1 MAIVSQFN
9 EAYAW
14 NITRIADAF
23 SLHRDTVRKRLKE
36 SRVRPVTK
44 KSGVDVYALA
54 DVGPALFSQ
63 DLITKDDENIHDPS
77 KMPPKDRKDYF
88 QSERERLK
96 FEEEIG
102 QLIKDSNYRLDLAET
117 LKAVVSYFES
127 MPDKMER
134 LRLFTPAQLDTLEKV
149 CDQFRA
155 ELHTKILE
163 VDTSDVE

>member
-1 MAIVSQFN
+1 MANVTHLN
-9 EAYAW
+9 DAYAW

-36 SRVRPVTK
+36 SRVRPVSK

-63 DLITKDDENIHDPS
+63 DLLAKTDDDIHNPS
-77 KMPPKDRKDYF
+77 KMPPKDRKDFF

-102 QLIKDSNYRLDLAET
+102 QLIKDSQYRRDLAET

-134 LRLFTPAQLDTLEKV
+134 LRVFTPAQLDTLETV

-155 ELHTKILE
+155 ELYAKVVE
-163 VDTSDVE
+163 VDSSDV